1 MKQLRLRDCDI
12 VTIYDPARS
21 RETEYGRQARNAIMT
36 MCADSTYNVYVL
48 DYWAKRGTFELVWE
62 EIKRHVER
70 FRPRCIGVEDVA
82 VQMAIGEAFTALARR
97 ESVRIPFIESVRPDT
112 RVNKK
117 FRIRTN
123 IQRVAPY
130 GKLFIP
136 PDSYELVSEWKGF
149 PNGRTIDLLDVLAYG
164 IAMLNIPG
172 GIFAEDYN
180 ASVEKAMEESR
191 EAPREVFDGGAV
203 DEEYYMLPPPP
214 ETLEERMI
222 RVN

>member
-1 MKQLRLRDCDI
+1 M
-12 VTIYDPARS
+12 
-21 RETEYGRQARNAIMT
+21 
-36 MCADSTYNVYVL
+36 
-48 DYWAKRGTFELVWE
+48 
-62 EIKRHVER
+62 
-70 FRPRCIGVEDVA
+70 
-82 VQMAIGEAFTALARR
+82 QMAIGEAFTALARR

-123 IQRVAPY
+123 IQRGAPY

-136 PDSYELVSEWKGF
+136 PESYELVSEWKGF
-149 PNGRTIDLLDVLAYG
+149 PNRRTIDLLDVLAYG

-172 GIFAEDYN
+172 GLFAEDYN

-191 EAPREVFDGGAV
+191 EAPREVFDGAAV

-222 RVN
+222 RVNQRAEEDAMKTYGEQPAKPEQKETILWAKYQNPKSQSLIPFRQAVLEG